1 MKPRRGMTMTAPKM
15 DSSNDSRSDSNQS
28 NSSHTQSKCEN
39 DNSADEPPR
48 KKQRLMK
55 TKV

>member
-1 MKPRRGMTMTAPKM
+1 MQPRRGMTMTAPKM

-28 NSSHTQSKCEN
+28 HSSYTQSKSEN

-55 TKV
+55 TNV